1 MDLAALL
8 IGFAQIG
15 VALAAFTTIAAVVV
29 QVSETTSENLL
40 AVRLATILMFT
51 VFLIVCA
58 VLPLI
63 VYQAVPDVNRFWKIS
78 AMFAATGSLAPAI
91 IGFFFLNPAAVQD
104 SKNSWKQTIS
114 VNIFGFAAAGAFI
127 WSVFAQ
133 NSAFWYILAI
143 GLLLAAC
150 LVMLIGLILSFPVF
164 DVMRKGK

>member
-29 QVSETTSENLL
+29 NVSETTSENLL

-63 VYQAVPDVNRFWKIS
+63 VYQAVPDANRFWKIS
-78 AMFAATGSLAPAI
+78 AMFAASGSLAPAI
-91 IGFFFLNPAAVQD
+91 IGFFVLNPKAV
-104 SKNSWKQTIS
+104 
-114 VNIFGFAAAGAFI
+114 
-127 WSVFAQ
+127 
-133 NSAFWYILAI
+133 
-143 GLLLAAC
+143 
-150 LVMLIGLILSFPVF
+150 
-164 DVMRKGK
+164 